1 MIVSFTMI
9 DVITFNFMFLLC
21 CIWRILIFSVNV
33 NLYIIYIM
41 DYFRR
46 VTPPDMTDDTPFRD
60 DCPLHHSPF
69 LIII

>member
-1 MIVSFTMI
+1 MNI
-9 DVITFNFMFLLC
+9 
-21 CIWRILIFSVNV
+21 
-33 NLYIIYIM
+33 NLDIIYIVN
-41 DYFRR
+41 YFRR